1 MQAAWM
7 IAAAFFFSSMAVA
20 IKYASAQFS
29 PLEIVFYRGIVGVCF
44 MAFIARGR
52 GVSLRTEV
60 PMMHVWRNIVGVSAL
75 VAWFYAIAKL
85 PLATAMTLNYMSG
98 IWVATFLIAGTLAL
112 GKLSDVRRQGPLVLA
127 VLCSFAGVVML
138 LRPTVE
144 QNQVF
149 GGLVGLLSGVLS
161 GLAYMQVAALGRVG
175 EPETRTVFYFSLGA
189 TLAGLVGMLATGVHA
204 WTWPAAAWLLPLGV
218 LAALGQLCMTRAYS
232 RAQTQR
238 GTLVVANLQY
248 SGIVFAGIYG
258 VALFGDELPLAAW
271 AGMAVIIASGITAT
285 VLRARA
291 APGTPAEEH

>member
-29 PLEIVFYRGIVGVCF
+29 ALEIVFYRGIVGVCF

-218 LAALGQLCMTRAYS
+218 LAALGQLCMTRAYTHG
-232 RAQTQR
+232 ATM
-238 GTLVVANLQY
+238 VVANLQY
-248 SGIVFAGIYG
+248 SGIVFASLYG
-258 VALFGDELPLAAW
+258 LLLFDAQIPLIGW
-271 AGMAVIIASGITAT
+271 AGMALIVVSGITAT

-291 APGTPAEEH
+291 MPNPPAEEL

>member
-218 LAALGQLCMTRAYS
+218 LAALGQLCMTRAYTHG
-232 RAQTQR
+232 ATM
-238 GTLVVANLQY
+238 VVANLQY
-248 SGIVFAGIYG
+248 SGIVFASLYG
-258 VALFGDELPLAAW
+258 LLLFDAQIPPIGW
-271 AGMAVIIASGITAT
+271 AGMALIVVSGITAT

-291 APGTPAEEH
+291 MPNPPAEEL

>member
-149 GGLVGLLSGVLS
+149 GGLIGLLSGVLS

-218 LAALGQLCMTRAYS
+218 LAALGQLCMTRAYTHG
-232 RAQTQR
+232 ATM
-238 GTLVVANLQY
+238 VVANLQY
-248 SGIVFAGIYG
+248 SGIVFASLYG
-258 VALFGDELPLAAW
+258 LLLFDAQIPLIGW
-271 AGMAVIIASGITAT
+271 AGMALIVVSGITAT

-291 APGTPAEEH
+291 MPNPPAEEL

>member
-149 GGLVGLLSGVLS
+149 GGLIGLLSGVLS

-218 LAALGQLCMTRAYS
+218 LAALGQLCMTRAYTHG
-232 RAQTQR
+232 ATM
-238 GTLVVANLQY
+238 VVANLQY
-248 SGIVFAGIYG
+248 SGIVFSSLYG
-258 VALFGDELPLAAW
+258 LLLFDAQIPLIGW
-271 AGMAVIIASGITAT
+271 AGMALIIVSGITAT

-291 APGTPAEEH
+291 MPNPPAEEL